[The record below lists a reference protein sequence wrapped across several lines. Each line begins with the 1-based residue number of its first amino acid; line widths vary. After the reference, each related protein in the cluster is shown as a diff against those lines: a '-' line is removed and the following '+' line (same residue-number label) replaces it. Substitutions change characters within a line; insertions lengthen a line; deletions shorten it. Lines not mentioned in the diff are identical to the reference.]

1 MNKESYIE
9 ERTLALE
16 KALVFHIN
24 NQIKK
29 HFKTTEEY
37 VKYYNNCNNHQ
48 FNKKLNNAF
57 SIPSTIIRL
66 ICGDVIK
73 FDNGKR
79 CRVVND
85 IKTNLLN
92 RGNIILLKHF
102 HEHYT
107 DSTKNYTTVDRY
119 LINPDKINDILF
131 DDAKISNINSG
142 YYTDLESRLIYRYI
156 LNPDQYLKDF
166 KTMKKR
172 VKNTKNTSTQI
183 ETTEEQTKD
192 ELEMKTIETEIN
204 ETETNSESTMTT
216 KPDTQ
221 ILDMLNMMNE
231 KINSLIKDNIIL
243 KKELDEINSSLQ
255 NTNISKVED
264 DEYITPTEEEND
276 NSDDIK
282 ITNNK
287 ELIIDIPAFKYEQCN
302 AEFPF
307 IGDDKNIFVDK
318 LKDAHNK
325 KYISYSDYIN
335 FLTIMGVRV
344 ENLPNVPNYQKSS
357 SRLSKYYN
365 YFYDEFV
372 KRGYNMFG
380 MQAESD
386 QSSMCFNSKESYETR
401 NDIFKAYNNK
411 FITYADM
418 ITFCKI
424 FSNEPVN
431 FADNNNKTRNPR
443 EYNKIYDKIK
453 ARDYDMLGMKRMD
466 EDKVTISS
474 NKNVEKYDKKEYLT
488 TFNRIFDEEVNHKF
502 DYAGDDFC
510 KMMMIN
516 KDI

>member
-1 MNKESYIE
+1 MNTKIEKYIQDKTETLEKVLTFHLLNSIKKYYGTVDNLKKADNKIKSDIKNHTVSNKELS
-9 ERTLALE
+9 
-16 KALVFHIN
+16 
-24 NQIKK
+24 
-29 HFKTTEEY
+29 HF
-37 VKYYNNCNNHQ
+37 NNC
-48 FNKKLNNAF
+48 FYV
-57 SIPSTIIRL
+57 S
-66 ICGDVIK
+66 
-73 FDNGKR
+73 
-79 CRVVND
+79 
-85 IKTNLLN
+85 
-92 RGNIILLKHF
+92 
-102 HEHYT
+102 
-107 DSTKNYTTVDRY
+107 
-119 LINPDKINDILF
+119 PDKISKIVGIPRDENGKKVRVTTQVLDNLIKRNNIKILPNYTLRF
-131 DDAKISNINSG
+131 NSG
-142 YYTDLESRLIYRYI
+142 KTFTVKTRYI
-156 LNPDQYLKDF
+156 LDYVYLDKVWDNEEAWNNESSYYTKQEHKLIDKYILNYNKPK
-166 KTMKKR
+166 KT
-172 VKNTKNTSTQI
+172 VNASNTETQ
-183 ETTEEQTKD
+183 ETTKD

-204 ETETNSESTMTT
+204 ETKTNVEPMTT

-243 KKELDEINSSLQ
+243 KKELDEIKSSLQ

-307 IGDDKNIFVDK
+307 IGDDKKIFVDK

-365 YFYDEFV
+365 YFYNEFV

-386 QSSMCFNSKESYETR
+386 QSSMCFNSKELYETR
-401 NDIFKAYNNK
+401 EYIFKAYNNK
-411 FITYADM
+411 FITYSDL

-424 FSNEPVN
+424 ISNEPVN

-466 EDKVTISS
+466 KDKVTRTS

-502 DYAGDDFC
+502 DYAGDDFG
-510 KMMMIN
+510 KLLN
-516 KDI
+516 KEF